1 MYLDCDGT
9 EITYGDIVK
18 LAEENNQ
25 PTDFPVKPGDFLVL
39 RRNVQM
45 AGLFAAYC
53 TAKKHA
59 LTVYPWEVKLA
70 SPEERMIY
78 LLEN

>member
-25 PTDFPVKPGDFLVL
+25 PPFCPVKPGDLLVL
-39 RRNVQM
+39 RRHAQM
-45 AGLFAAYC
+45 DGVFAAYC
-53 TAKKHA
+53 LAKRFSI
-59 LTVYPWEVKLA
+59 TIFSWEVKLA